1 MITPPTY
8 GMYKVTANVNDVT
21 IQSVPLTEDF
31 QLRVPE
37 VREVDSWEQAS
48 ACMLWWTFAD
58 YRCQSRGTP
67 E

>member
-1 MITPPTY
+1 
-8 GMYKVTANVNDVT
+8 MYKVTANVNDVA

-37 VREVDSWEQAS
+37 VREVDGSEQAS
-48 ACMLWWTFAD
+48 ACMLWWTFGD
-58 YRCQSRGTP
+58 YRFQSRGTP